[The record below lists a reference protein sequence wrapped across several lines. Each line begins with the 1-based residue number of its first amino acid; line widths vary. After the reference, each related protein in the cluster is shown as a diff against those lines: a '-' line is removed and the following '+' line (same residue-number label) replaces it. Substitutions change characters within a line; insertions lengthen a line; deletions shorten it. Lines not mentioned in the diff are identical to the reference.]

1 MRIFAHNI
9 EESGENVAG
18 RKRLKTG
25 VVQGGGPPPGY
36 SWNVGILDVAYNE
49 AIEMIA
55 AHQYRH
61 LAWQFKELAMQRD
74 PTRSELISL
83 DQIEDFYELR
93 DRGGPL
99 GPLNVRVFFGVD
111 DAGRSIIV
119 LGTIAKKN
127 DGKTRL
133 GDKVRMRRRWRA
145 LVKEHPQL
153 RPLLVRD
160 AEVGSLW
167 SGDNRQPL
175 ENRVVKEL
183 RSEKRPVEFRRQ
195 HPRDHQVRL
204 TLGIR
209 IIFVHGKLIEI
220 PAYLSYG
227 VETGLRARTP

>member
-1 MRIFAHNI
+1 PRPDGDVESSKCAVTDDQALVA
-9 EESGENVAG
+9 EEGSDLVE
-18 RKRLKTG
+18 R
-25 VVQGGGPPPGY
+25 
-36 SWNVGILDVAYNE
+36 
-49 AIEMIA
+49 
-55 AHQYRH
+55 
-61 LAWQFKELAMQRD
+61 
-74 PTRSELISL
+74 
-83 DQIEDFYELR
+83 
-93 DRGGPL
+93 PL
-99 GPLNVRVFFGVD
+99 L
-111 DAGRSIIV
+111 
-119 LGTIAKKN
+119 
-127 DGKTRL
+127 
-133 GDKVRMRRRWRA
+133 RMRRRWRA

-227 VETGLRARTP
+227 VETGLRAR